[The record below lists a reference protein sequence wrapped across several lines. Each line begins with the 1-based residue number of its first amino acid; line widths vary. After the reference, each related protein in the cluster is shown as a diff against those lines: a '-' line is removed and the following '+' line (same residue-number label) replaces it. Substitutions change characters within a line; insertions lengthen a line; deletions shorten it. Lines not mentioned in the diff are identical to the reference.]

1 MILLINP
8 NPNHIFIGIYPGY
21 LYLEHSI
28 LVRYFHS
35 GTISL
40 SSKWTNTSLVEMVDQ
55 LTLQT
60 IGILL
65 TGLTVSIAAIYYT
78 LTLRYTRRNQD
89 LQLETRQGQLFMQ
102 IYSQWNS
109 MEMGR
114 EYQRVMDSE
123 WTDIDDFL
131 EKHYTDIESKTGF
144 RTVARFFEGIGVL
157 VHRGLIDATFVD
169 DLMSGATIRYWEKIA
184 PMIKEWRIRY
194 NWPQAVEWVEY
205 LYNQVKPIVEEQH
218 PELKT

>member
-1 MILLINP
+1 
-8 NPNHIFIGIYPGY
+8 
-21 LYLEHSI
+21 
-28 LVRYFHS
+28 
-35 GTISL
+35 
-40 SSKWTNTSLVEMVDQ
+40 MVDQ

-65 TGLTVSIAAIYYT
+65 TGFTVSIAAIYYT

-89 LQLETRQGQLFMQ
+89 LQLETRQAQLFMQ

-114 EYQRVMDSE
+114 EYQRVIDSE

-131 EKHYTDIESKTGF
+131 EKDYTDIESKTGF

-157 VHRGLIDATFVD
+157 VHRGLIDVTFVD